1 MPVNWKLWEIKLLK
15 HSFISSV
22 GLSWKVNA
30 LAIYLEQANQPV
42 WSTLGIIPCQVHI
55 DLSKISY
62 K

>member
-1 MPVNWKLWEIKLLK
+1 MPENWKLWEIKLLK

-42 WSTLGIIPCQVHI
+42 WSTLGIIPC
-55 DLSKISY
+55 
-62 K
+62 